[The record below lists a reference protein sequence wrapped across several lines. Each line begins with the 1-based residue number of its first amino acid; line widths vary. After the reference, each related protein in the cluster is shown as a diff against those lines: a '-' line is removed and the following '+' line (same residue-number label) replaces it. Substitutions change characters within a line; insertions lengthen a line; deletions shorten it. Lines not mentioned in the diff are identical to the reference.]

1 MAGITYIFKRS
12 AIHRSTGRGR
22 CRIYYLSTGIIQCR
36 LIRINITGNRKIDK
50 ITGMLPII
58 IRMTGIYIQIIIL
71 TTRKPRY
78 CDISTISRS
87 ISIRYRLIVPN
98 HIQSPHQAV
107 SLWSSLVLNGINNP
121 IRTRIR
127 IYPLTDIN
135 CFSSCFRIIL
145 RGFFPSRPAMAVY
158 KCQVAIFF
166 SYRHNP
172 IKIFFSRYT
181 PARRTGIIL
190 CSRPISRADSSSIIP
205 IYNPQIQISAESETK
220 RSIFREKDKT
230 KRSKKESAQHSK
242 SRNKSFVMTSVSAL

>member
-12 AIHRSTGRGR
+12 AIHIDTDRSR

-50 ITGMLPII
+50 ITGMLPVI

-135 CFSSCFRIIL
+135 CFQLLFPDHSERFL
-145 RGFFPSRPAMAVY
+145 PSRPAMAVY
-158 KCQVAIFF
+158 KCQVAYF
-166 SYRHNP
+166 SP
-172 IKIFFSRYT
+172 I
-181 PARRTGIIL
+181 GII
-190 CSRPISRADSSSIIP
+190 P
-205 IYNPQIQISAESETK
+205 
-220 RSIFREKDKT
+220 
-230 KRSKKESAQHSK
+230 SK
-242 SRNKSFVMTSVSAL
+242 SFLVGTRQPVGQGSFFVVAQ